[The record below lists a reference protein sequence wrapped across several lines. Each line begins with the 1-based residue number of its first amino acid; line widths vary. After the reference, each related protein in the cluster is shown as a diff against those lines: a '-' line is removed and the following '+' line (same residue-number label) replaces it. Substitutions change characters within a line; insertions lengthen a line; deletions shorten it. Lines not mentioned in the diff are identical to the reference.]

1 MACAEVA
8 AAKAKTIAINLII
21 LSSYANLQE
30 AFLEARCSGD
40 ASRLWR
46 KARVA
51 RRALQHSLYEPRPTK
66 RKWVDVPTFSGANPV
81 VAENRSVSSGD
92 VARHLHPRRDGNFDR
107 FGSHPEV
114 CRPLRPFPLYPE
126 DLPQTNGCKFGS
138 SVPET
143 DACTAA
149 KIRWL
154 SCRHPRRSSVTWTVS
169 PMRVRT
175 TTTDSPWS
183 FEIVRSLGTSTKFR

>member
-1 MACAEVA
+1 MACADVET
-8 AAKAKTIAINLII
+8 AKAKTTAINLII
-21 LSSYANLQE
+21 LFSYWSLQVE
-30 AFLEARCSGD
+30 RFLKHAALVR
-40 ASRLWR
+40 RLAWR

-51 RRALQHSLYEPRPTK
+51 RRALQHAFYEPGPTK

-107 FGSHPEV
+107 FGSHREV
-114 CRPLRPFPLYPE
+114 CRPLRPFPLYPQ

-138 SVPET
+138 SLPET

-154 SCRHPRRSSVTWTVS
+154 SCRHPQRSSVTWTVS